1 MVIEQRFSA
10 DVIFLSLHDF
20 ECRMHGIAIWPL
32 LHLVLNAHLKDLFLK
47 IRKKYFRKCHSL
59 YVRRYFFLTLK
70 TIKQSATEFRQGLL
84 FFFPLYDVQFGS
96 Q

>member
-20 ECRMHGIAIWPL
+20 ECRMVSPFGH

-70 TIKQSATEFRQGLL
+70 TIKQSATEFRQVLLL
-84 FFFPLYDVQFGS
+84 FFVMYDVQFGS